1 MPVAQITA
9 VFSLAEQM
17 GVSRI
22 VKGVNIPHPCG
33 DPKLPA
39 EKDRQLR
46 KRIVEAAFK
55 ALQTDVNE
63 QATFTPCEEGTPP

>member
-1 MPVAQITA
+1 MAQITA

-17 GVSRI
+17 GVSRV

-33 DPKLPA
+33 DPKLPE

-46 KRIVEAAFK
+46 KKIVETAFK
-55 ALQTDVNE
+55 ALQTNVNQ
-63 QATFTPCEEGTPP
+63 QAAFAPGEKDASL